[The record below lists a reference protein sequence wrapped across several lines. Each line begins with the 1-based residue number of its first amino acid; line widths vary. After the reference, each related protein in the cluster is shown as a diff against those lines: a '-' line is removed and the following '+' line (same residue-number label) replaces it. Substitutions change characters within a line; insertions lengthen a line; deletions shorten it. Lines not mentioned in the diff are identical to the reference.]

1 MSLKEKIN
9 EDLKIAMKSGDK
21 LRLETIRS
29 IRALILEFEK
39 SGVGRELNADEEIK
53 MLSTAAKKRK
63 DSIEQFRNA
72 GREELAKKEESELEI
87 LQNYLPK
94 QLSREEIY
102 SEIKNISDRLGTK
115 NKEDFPKLMPQA
127 MMALK
132 GKADGKLVKSIVE
145 NILGIN

>member
-102 SEIKNISDRLGTK
+102 NEIKNISDRLGTK

>member
-39 SGVGRELNADEEIK
+39 SGAGRELNADEEIK

-94 QLSREEIY
+94 QLSQEEIY
-102 SEIKNISDRLGTK
+102 NEIQNISKRLGTK
-115 NKEDFPKLMPQA
+115 NKDDFPKLMPQA